1 MHSNKNE
8 IEIFYKTHNL
18 SAKEV
23 AKHFNI
29 PYRTINH
36 WIKKE
41 SWIMGEALQNIKIN
55 PLSSAQSDKIIDI
68 TQAKIKNQIK
78 QNLGALAYE
87 VDDLILKNLLDS
99 STDDILLKT
108 MTLNFIQKNMSLG
121 AVIAKDALMKMISS
135 PDLKVKDSPMVIA
148 CAEKVVKIFSEIQ
161 ANIYGKNINL
171 VSGDNKHQELESLST
186 SQLAQ
191 LIKELEES

>member
-41 SWIMGEALQNIKIN
+41 NWIMGVALQNIKIN
-55 PLSSAQSDKIIDI
+55 PLSTAQSDKIIDI

-99 STDDILLKT
+99 STDDI
-108 MTLNFIQKNMSLG
+108 FIG
-121 AVIAKDALMKMISS
+121 IDI
-135 PDLKVKDSPMVIA
+135 DIDWG
-148 CAEKVVKIFSEIQ
+148 F
-161 ANIYGKNINL
+161 
-171 VSGDNKHQELESLST
+171 
-186 SQLAQ
+186 
-191 LIKELEES
+191 

>member
-23 AKHFNI
+23 AKHFSI

-36 WIKKE
+36 WVKKE
-41 SWIMGEALQNIKIN
+41 GWVMGEALQNIKIN
-55 PLSSAQSDKIIDI
+55 PLSTAQSDKIIDI

-135 PDLKVKDSPMVIA
+135 PDLKVKDSPMIIA

>member
-1 MHSNKNE
+1 MHANKNE

-18 SAKEV
+18 SAKEL

-29 PYRTINH
+29 SYRTIAH

-41 SWIMGEALQNIKIN
+41 GWVMGEALQNVEFDAI
-55 PLSSAQSDKIIDI
+55 SSAQSDKIIDI
-68 TQAKIKNQIK
+68 TQAKLKNQIK
-78 QNLGALAYE
+78 HNLGALAYE

-99 STDDILLKT
+99 STDEILLKT

-121 AVIAKDALMKMISS
+121 AVIAKDALMKMINS
-135 PDLKVKDSPMVIA
+135 PDLKVKDSPLVIA
-148 CAEKVVKIFSEIQ
+148 CAEKVVKIFSEMQ
-161 ANIYGKNINL
+161 SQIYGKNINL
-171 VSGDNKHQELESLST
+171 VSSDNTNQELESLST

-191 LIKELEES
+191 LIKELES